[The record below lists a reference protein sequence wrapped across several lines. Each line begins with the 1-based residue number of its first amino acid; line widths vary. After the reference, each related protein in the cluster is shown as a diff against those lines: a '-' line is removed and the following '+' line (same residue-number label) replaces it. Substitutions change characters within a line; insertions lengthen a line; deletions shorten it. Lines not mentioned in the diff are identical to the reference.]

1 MSKPAQSANRVS
13 REGGR
18 TEKTE
23 TIRQHYNMAPA
34 SAAAEAAFPVC
45 FDIILG
51 TSKNHGQFLDH
62 RQGNQAK

>member
-1 MSKPAQSANRVS
+1 
-13 REGGR
+13 
-18 TEKTE
+18 
-23 TIRQHYNMAPA
+23 MAPA